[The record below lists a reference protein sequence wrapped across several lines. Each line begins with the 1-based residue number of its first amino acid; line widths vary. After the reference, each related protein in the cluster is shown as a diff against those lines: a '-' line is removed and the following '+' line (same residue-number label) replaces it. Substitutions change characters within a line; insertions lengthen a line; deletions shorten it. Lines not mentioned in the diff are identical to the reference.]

1 MDLNVVGRCG
11 GWGSATWGLVA
22 MGFSH
27 DATVRVDLRIT
38 GTADMAMMVVWQG
51 WWNDESQIQIN
62 QSSALIPNG
71 EGQGTRCGAGRDG
84 GTRDK
89 GCRPGFRLEIGF
101 ATNSPSRERR
111 RSPIIGEKKR
121 RAKCTQHFFF
131 LLTQV

>member
-71 EGQGTRCGAGRDG
+71 EGQGTNAGQVEMEG
-84 GTRDK
+84 
-89 GCRPGFRLEIGF
+89 LEIKGVGQAF
-101 ATNSPSRERR
+101 TWKLASQQTPPHEKEEDLPS
-111 RSPIIGEKKR
+111 
-121 RAKCTQHFFF
+121 
-131 LLTQV
+131 